1 MKKIYLTPA
10 IRIQAIDSEDVMA
23 NSMEGAIPTFDNP
36 ATKDT
41 DLGTTD
47 PILTNG
53 ASIWDIEE
61 E

>member
-1 MKKIYLTPA
+1 MKKIYLTPV

-36 ATKDT
+36 VTKDT
-41 DLGTTD
+41 ELGTTD

-61 E
+61 D